1 MDIWKHV
8 VGYLACVFRRVAG
21 RLALSVETGEG
32 YLLVSSV
39 FEGDFGSVISFSS
52 LRNQR

>member
-1 MDIWKHV
+1 MDIGKHV

-21 RLALSVETGEG
+21 RLSLSVETGEG
-32 YLLVSSV
+32 YLRVSSV
-39 FEGDFGSVISFSS
+39 FEGDLGSVISLSS

>member
-8 VGYLACVFRRVAG
+8 VGYLACVFGGIGG
-21 RLALSVETGEG
+21 RMSSSVEPGEG
-32 YLLVSSV
+32 YLRVSSV
-39 FEGDFGSVISFSS
+39 FEGDLGSVISLSS

>member
-21 RLALSVETGEG
+21 RPSSSVETGEG
-32 YLLVSSV
+32 YLLVSNV
-39 FEGDFGSVISFSS
+39 VEGDLGSVISLSS